1 MERSPGSVDEGS
13 DPKPRLVPCYLPLV
27 WASEAPAKRYLQ
39 GIISFDKQDKVFEAL
54 TV

>member
-13 DPKPRLVPCYLPLV
+13 DPKPGLVPGDLPLV
-27 WASEAPAKRYLQ
+27 WPSEAPAKRYLQ
-39 GIISFDKQDKVFEAL
+39 ETISVNIQDEVVLAL